1 MNDKKAV
8 EQAEADWIKA
18 FNRADVD
25 AMLALYTRDVVL
37 MPPGE
42 RSLHGRR
49 AVGKWIT
56 AFFDLHKAHQV
67 VRNEEVEVQGSFAY
81 LRGRFE
87 IEIVQHRGG
96 PFETVR
102 GQHMVIW
109 RKGKDGA
116 WRAARD
122 IWNLG
127 G

>member
-1 MNDKKAV
+1 MNDNQAV

-42 RSLHGRR
+42 PSLHGRR
-49 AVGKWIT
+49 AVGKWIR
-56 AFFDLHKAHQV
+56 AFFKLHRAKQV
-67 VRNEEVEVQGSFAY
+67 VENDEVQVHGTFAW

-102 GQHMVIW
+102 GQHLVIW
-109 RKGKDGA
+109 RLEKDGA

-122 IWNLG
+122 IWNLS
-127 G
+127 